1 MPNIVKGA
9 NFVTI
14 EDTKQLSED
23 ELADLITSLME
34 QPYAKGVSHLNILI
48 NSKFSKEIERHLNW
62 YGFNKHDEVIT
73 VHKRLIDDSNA
84 KPYTFKNLHTISE
97 EEFTTIWKHVM
108 TDSLTPSSLKIEEL
122 MESVKIEIGS
132 GYKDSCIAAYDK
144 GNPIGLT
151 IPHIEAGTQ
160 EEGRIFYFGL
170 ISKERGKGKSVS
182 LHKQTLDLLKSKF
195 NAAYYIGSTSH
206 MNIPMLQVFRK
217 NGCRML
223 ERNKVYKRII
233 R

>member
-14 EDTKQLSED
+14 EDTKQLSEE
-23 ELADLITSLME
+23 ELAVLITSLTE
-34 QPYAKGVSHLNILI
+34 QPYTKGVSHLNILI

-62 YGFNKHDEVIT
+62 HGFNKYDEVIT
-73 VHKRLIDDSNA
+73 VHKILIDDSDE
-84 KPYTFKNLHTISE
+84 KPYTFKDLHTISE
-97 EEFTTIWKHVM
+97 EEFTTIWKQVM
-108 TDSLTPSSLKIEEL
+108 IESLTPSSLKMEEQ

-132 GYKDSCIAAYDK
+132 GYKESCILAYDEGK
-144 GNPIGLT
+144 PIGLT

-170 ISKERGKGKSVS
+170 VPKGRGKGKSAS
-182 LHKQTLDLLKSKF
+182 LHKQTLNLLKSKF
-195 NAAYYIGSTSH
+195 NAAFYIGSTSQ

-217 NGCRML
+217 NGCRVL
-223 ERNKVYKRII
+223 ERNTMYKRII